1 MPVCVVRTNFVTT
14 KGQLI
19 RIILFPKE
27 QDNVFQR
34 ESYKYLLFLFCL
46 TVGTY
51 IVLVCLI
58 HNYVEV
64 KDLVQK
70 FFDLITITVP
80 PALPVSM
87 TFGIIYAV

>member
-1 MPVCVVRTNFVTT
+1 MVRTNFVTT

-27 QDNVFQR
+27 QENIFQK

-46 TVGTY
+46 SVGTF
-51 IVLVCLI
+51 IVLIILI
-58 HNYVEV
+58 HSYVET